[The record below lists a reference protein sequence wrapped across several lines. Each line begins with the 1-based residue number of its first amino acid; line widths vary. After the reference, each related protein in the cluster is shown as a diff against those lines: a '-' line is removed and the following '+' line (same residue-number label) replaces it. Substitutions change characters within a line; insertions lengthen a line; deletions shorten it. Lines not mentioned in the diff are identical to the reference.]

1 MPQLQYLTKVRY
13 MTDAH
18 VAAVRRFNLSYTPRI
33 GTLDESFLGT
43 GRPLG
48 QARLLHEIGTQERG
62 GSRTRDTEAADGV
75 LAQDLRERLG
85 LDSGY
90 LSRLLRA
97 LTADG
102 LVDLAPDP
110 EDRRR
115 RRVRLTAAGRRAWQ
129 DLENRSEE
137 RAGVLLA
144 PLTDR
149 QRIKLVEALDTAEL
163 LIRAATVRL
172 ETVDPSSPAARAAVR
187 TYLGELDARFP
198 EHDAPAMPTPQD
210 EDAFRPPAGAFVLA
224 ISDGSAVAGGG
235 WRDHEG
241 AAEIKRMWVDARW
254 RGAGLG
260 RRLLEHLE
268 GLARAQGYRVARL
281 DTNAALTEAIAL
293 YERAGYRRIER
304 YNDNPHATHFYEK
317 SLA

>member
-1 MPQLQYLTKVRY
+1 
-13 MTDAH
+13 MTDTH
-18 VAAVRRFNLSYTPRI
+18 VAAVRRFNLSYTQRI
-33 GTLDESFLGT
+33 GALDESFLGT

-48 QARLLHEIGTQERG
+48 QARLLHEIGSRERG
-62 GSRTRDTEAADGV
+62 GKGAAQDEAGVDGV

-102 LVDLAPDP
+102 LLDLAPDS

-115 RRVRLTAAGRRAWQ
+115 RRIRLTAAGRRAWQ

-137 RAGVLLA
+137 RAGVLLE
-144 PLTDR
+144 PLTGR
-149 QRIKLVEALDTAEL
+149 QRTRLAEALDTAEL

-172 ETVDPSSPAARAAVR
+172 ETVDPASPAARAAVR
-187 TYLGELDARFP
+187 TYLDELDARFP
-198 EHDAPAMPTPQD
+198 EHDAPPMPTPQD
-210 EDAFRPPAGAFVLA
+210 ENAFRPPAGAFVLA

-235 WRDHEG
+235 WRDHDG
-241 AAEIKRMWVDARW
+241 AAEIKRMWVDAGW
-254 RGAGLG
+254 RGAGMG

-268 GLARAQGYRVARL
+268 GLARAQGYRLARL

-317 SLA
+317 PLA